1 MNVAPGGSFF
11 QTVQGSAASNGPA
24 QTVQS
29 TRPSEPAGNARPG
42 ENHDSQPVRPPSDS
56 PRGRILDIV
65 V

>member
-24 QTVQS
+24 QTVQ
-29 TRPSEPAGNARPG
+29 TARPSEPVDTIRPA
-42 ENHDSQPVRPPSDS
+42 ENPSSQLARPPSDS

>member
-1 MNVAPGGSFF
+1 MNVAPGSSFF

-24 QTVQS
+24 QTAQPA
-29 TRPSEPAGNARPG
+29 RPSESTGNARAAENPG
-42 ENHDSQPVRPPSDS
+42 NQLARPPSDS